1 MTAAARRGFRI
12 VVHTR
17 FDARVDPMLEAP
29 TLCFDASLDV
39 PHIDLLLYN
48 NTGVGVTGFHYD
60 PVFVQ
65 LRSQRGGNAVAKKNP
80 TGNCWSS
87 EFQGRSSSNP

>member
-60 PVFVQ
+60 PGFVQ
-65 LRSQRGGNAVAKKNP
+65 LRSQRRGNAVAKNNP